1 MSIGPIHVRRQSE
14 RRTNH
19 HPKEARPMRFMMLVK
34 SDDRSEAGVLP
45 DQKLL
50 TEMGNYNESLIK
62 AGVMLEGE
70 GLQASSRGTR
80 LRLARGKLT
89 VMDGPFADAK
99 ELVGGYWVI
108 EAKTL
113 AEAVD
118 WARRIPF
125 LEGEVEIRPLYELS
139 DLPVDPAPDSSA
151 AAAGPARRPGTK
163 RFVAFVK
170 ADEHS
175 EAGAM
180 PDQKVLAD
188 MDVLVDEWA
197 KAGVMLGGN
206 GLKPTSKGARVRY
219 AGGDRTVIDG
229 PFAESKEIIA
239 GYTMFQVRSKQEAVE
254 LCKRWLA
261 VHVQGS
267 VAEGEIEVRQVTE
280 LEDFAVDPSETTDG
294 WRQQEQ
300 RLREHLAATKR
311 G

>member
-1 MSIGPIHVRRQSE
+1 
-14 RRTNH
+14 
-19 HPKEARPMRFMMLVK
+19 MRFMMLVK

-50 TEMGNYNESLIK
+50 TEMGNYNESLVE
-62 AGVMLEGE
+62 AGVLIEGE
-70 GLQASSRGTR
+70 GLQASSRGAR

-89 VMDGPFADAK
+89 VTDGPFADAK

-113 AEAVD
+113 AGAVD

-125 LEGEVEIRPLYELS
+125 LDGEVEIRPLYELS
-139 DLPVDPAPDSSA
+139 DLPVDPASDSG

-163 RFVAFVK
+163 RFVAFIK

-175 EAGAM
+175 EAGVL
-180 PDQKVLAD
+180 PDKKVLAD

-219 AGGDRTVIDG
+219 AGGERTVIDG
-229 PFAESKEIIA
+229 PFAESKEVVA
-239 GYTMFQVRSKQEAVE
+239 GYTMFQVTSKQEAVE

-261 VHVQGS
+261 VHVQGG
-267 VAEGEIEVRQVTE
+267 VTEGEIEVRQVAE
-280 LEDFAVDPSETTDG
+280 LEDFAVDPGETTDG

-300 RLREHLAATKR
+300 RLRDHLAATKR